1 MAFLP
6 LGKLPPDLLENI
18 IKKAPLFDSKVI
30 LGPGT
35 GLDCAVIDNGD
46 HYLVYKSDPITFTA
60 DNIGW
65 YSVQINL
72 NDLVTTGAK
81 PKWMLSTL
89 LLPEKK
95 TTAGMV
101 EKISQQLFE
110 AAAFYKISLI
120 GGHTEITHH
129 LDRPLL
135 ISTLIGE
142 VSKDNLITPKGA
154 QTGDRILLT
163 KGIPIEATAILAA
176 DFETRLSAVL
186 SPSQIESAKQY
197 LFNPGISVYKEARLA
212 VEIGGVNAMHD
223 PTEGGLAAALWELA
237 IASDKQLLINPDNIH
252 MPTLSATICRFFDL
266 NPLFTI
272 ASGALLMAVSPN
284 QSQKIIQACLENQ
297 IDCFEIG
304 EVGTNGA
311 EVLRTNIIPFQQFER
326 PMRDDLG
333 KVYEKR
339 SNLKEE

>member
-6 LGKLPPDLLENI
+6 LGKLPPDLLDNI
-18 IKKAPLFDSKVI
+18 IQKAPLFDPKVI

-72 NDLVTTGAK
+72 NDLATTGAK

-89 LLPEKK
+89 LLPENQ
-95 TTAGMV
+95 TTPELV
-101 EKISQQLFE
+101 EKIAQQLYQ
-110 AAAFYKISLI
+110 AASFYKISLI
-120 GGHTEITHH
+120 GGHTEITHN

-142 VSKDNLITPKGA
+142 VAKNNLITPKGA

-176 DFETRLSAVL
+176 DFGDQLLEVL
-186 SPSQIESAKQY
+186 SPTQIEMAKKY
-197 LFNPGISVYKEARLA
+197 LFDPGISIYREARLA
-212 VEIGGVNAMHD
+212 AEIGGVTAMHD
-223 PTEGGLAAALWELA
+223 PTEGGLAAALWELS
-237 IASDKQLLINPDNIH
+237 IASDKQLLVNPDKIYISELSAAICHFFEINP
-252 MPTLSATICRFFDL
+252 FFS
-266 NPLFTI
+266 I
-272 ASGALLMAVSPN
+272 ASGALLLTVSPN
-284 QSQKIIQACLENQ
+284 KSQQIIDACRENN
-297 IDCFEIG
+297 IACFEIG
-304 EVGTNGA
+304 KVGQVGVD
-311 EVLRTNIIPFQQFER
+311 VLNTQTHPLQRIDR
-326 PMRDDLG
+326 PQRDDIG
-333 KVYEKR
+333 KVYEKI
-339 SNLKEE
+339 NDK

>member
-6 LGKLPPDLLENI
+6 LGKLPPDLLEKI
-18 IKKAPLFDSKVI
+18 LQKAPLSDPRVI

-60 DNIGW
+60 ENIGW

-89 LLPEKK
+89 LLPENQ
-95 TTAGMV
+95 TTPALV
-101 EKISQQLFE
+101 EEIAHQLYE
-110 AAAFYKISLI
+110 AASLYNISLI
-120 GGHTEITHH
+120 GGHTEITHN
-129 LDRPLL
+129 LDRPIL

-142 VSKDNLITPKGA
+142 VAKKDLITPQGA

-163 KGIPIEATAILAA
+163 KGIPIEATAILAS
-176 DFETRLSAVL
+176 DFEDSLRSVL
-186 SPSQIESAKQY
+186 SPAQINMAKQY
-197 LFNPGISVYKEARLA
+197 LFDPGISIFREARLA
-212 VEIGGVNAMHD
+212 AEIGGVTAMHD

-237 IASDKQLLINPDNIH
+237 IASDKQLMVNTEEIYIPE
-252 MPTLSATICRFFDL
+252 LSALICQYFEI

-272 ASGALLMAVSPN
+272 ASGALLLTVSPN
-284 QSQKIIQACLENQ
+284 KSQQIIDACQENN
-297 IDCFEIG
+297 ISCFDIG
-304 EVGTNGA
+304 KVGSDGA
-311 EVLRTNIIPFQQFER
+311 EVLDSQNHPFQLIER
-326 PMRDDLG
+326 PLRDDIG
-333 KVYEKR
+333 KVYEK
-339 SNLKEE
+339 LKS